1 MNDTGPVVPDGSLTL
16 DVERLTY
23 GGDALARHEGLV
35 VFIPYAAPGDRITAE
50 PTERRPRFLRA
61 TMTGLLAASVD
72 RVTPECPVFGECGGC
87 QWQHVAPGAQRTA
100 KTSIVGEQLA
110 RLGGLRDVDV
120 RPALAGADWRYRA
133 RISLALED
141 GRLGYRRARSHA
153 LVEIDDCPI
162 AAPAVTAHL
171 GAARRWATALRCVPE
186 RITIAAAPDGVVLVA
201 STRMR
206 PGASDRAASE
216 AILADA
222 PGVRGTVLAGGGM
235 RVVAGDPIVHAI
247 PEPDLVLEVPADVF
261 AQVHPAANLA
271 LVAAVL
277 DVARPAPGMRA
288 LDLYC
293 GAGNFALPLARRGVV
308 VHGVEQSGVAAD
320 AARANAARLGL
331 DRATFTTGDVDAA
344 LATLADSA
352 VDLVILDPPRAGA
365 AGPLHRIA
373 GLRPPRIVYVS
384 CDPATLARDARS
396 LASLGY
402 RLAGAQP
409 VDVFPQTYHI
419 ETVAEFLLT

>member
-1 MNDTGPVVPDGSLTL
+1 MPDGSLTL

-35 VFIPYAAPGDRITAE
+35 VFVPYAAPGDRIAAE
-50 PTERRPRFLRA
+50 PGERRPRFLRA
-61 TMTGLLAASVD
+61 TMTSLLSPGPD
-72 RVTPECPVFGECGGC
+72 RVTPACPVFGTCGGC
-87 QWQHVAPGAQRTA
+87 HWQHVAPDAQRTA
-100 KTSIVGEQLA
+100 KTTIVGEQLA

-120 RPALAGADWRYRA
+120 RPALGAGDWRYRT

-162 AAPAVTAHL
+162 ASSALTAHL
-171 GAARRWATALRCVPE
+171 SVARRWATALRCAPE

-206 PGASDRAASE
+206 PGTSDRTGSE
-216 AILADA
+216 AVLVAE
-222 PGVRGTVLAGGGM
+222 PGVRGIVLAGGGM
-235 RVVAGDPIVHAI
+235 RVILGDPIVHAI

-271 LVAAVL
+271 LVATVL
-277 DVARPAPGMRA
+277 ELVAPAPGMRA

-320 AARANAARLGL
+320 AARANATRLGL
-331 DRATFTTGDVDAA
+331 DGATFTTGDVDAA
-344 LATLADSA
+344 LGSLADRP
-352 VDLVILDPPRAGA
+352 VDVVVLDPPRAGA

-373 GLRPPRIVYVS
+373 GMRAPRIVYVS

-402 RLAGAQP
+402 RLARAQP